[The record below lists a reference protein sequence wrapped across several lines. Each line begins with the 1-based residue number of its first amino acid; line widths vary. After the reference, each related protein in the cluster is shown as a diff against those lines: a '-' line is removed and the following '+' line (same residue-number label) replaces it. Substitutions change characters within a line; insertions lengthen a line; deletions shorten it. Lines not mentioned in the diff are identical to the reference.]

1 MDDDFNN
8 KCRCDGAAMHGSD
21 HCAECGCEEF
31 EERCEWDEGRPWQER
46 SDGSKWS
53 QALRRG
59 R

>member
-1 MDDDFNN
+1 MGTFDNR
-8 KCRCDGAAMHGSD
+8 CRCEGAPMHGSD

-31 EERCEWDEGRPWQER
+31 EERCEWAENLPFDER
-46 SDGSKWS
+46 SEGSRWS